1 MATIRPRDL
10 LPDAL
15 LESLAGT
22 APAAEA
28 RSASSGDLLSDI
40 GTLADLGYLKVAL
53 PEEFGGLGCTLRQA
67 ACGQRRLARYAP
79 DTALAV
85 SAHLYWTGA
94 AADAYRAGDA
104 SARWILREASRGALF
119 AGGHGGTSG
128 EIGGDLRFAD
138 HRSVCEPAG
147 DRGYIFGDPG
157 VLSTMTPAWNWLAV
171 HAVHRAA
178 RPRAVIAFA
187 GRDDLNAPPL
197 RIARVAPLGTP
208 DDVFTTS
215 ALTWGHSILASVQYS
230 DAKRVFNAAVTAYA
244 LAAVAD
250 DAGLAGLGLGLGLAG
265 PGPAGPGPADTGLA
279 GTELAGTGPAAGDFA
294 ADAARVPGQG
304 GSGSAGA
311 AGSGR
316 PGGSWPAAEAGT
328 ALEAMKARIAEIT
341 HPWPLIPAGT
351 PDLGGQ
357 HLINLYAMR
366 HEVAEGAARVRDLV
380 AQIAGG
386 TKFRLRAI

>member
-10 LPDAL
+10 LPDPL

-28 RSASSGDLLSDI
+28 RSASSGELTRDI

-94 AADAYRAGDA
+94 AADAYRAGDT

-119 AGGHGGTSG
+119 AAGHGGAAG

-138 HRSVCEPAG
+138 HRSVCESAG
-147 DRGYIFGDPG
+147 DSGYTFGDPG
-157 VLSTMTPAWNWLAV
+157 VLSTMTPGWDWMAL
-171 HAVHRAA
+171 HAVHQAE
-178 RPRAVIAFA
+178 RPQAVIAFA
-187 GRDDLNAPPL
+187 GRGDLDAPAL
-197 RIARVAPLGTP
+197 RVARVASLGTP
-208 DDVFTTS
+208 EDVFTTS

-230 DAKRVFNAAVTAYA
+230 DAKRVFNAAITAYA
-244 LAAVAD
+244 EAAVSD
-250 DAGLAGLGLGLGLAG
+250 DAGLAGMSLGGL
-265 PGPAGPGPADTGLA
+265 
-279 GTELAGTGPAAGDFA
+279 A

-304 GSGSAGA
+304 GTSP

-316 PGGSWPAAEAGT
+316 PGGNWPVAEAGT
-328 ALEAMKARIAEIT
+328 RLAAMKDRIAQIT
-341 HPWPLIPAGT
+341 HVWPLIPDAA

-357 HLINLYAMR
+357 HLIGLYAMR
-366 HEVAEGAARVRDLV
+366 HEVAEGAARVRDLI

>member
-22 APAAEA
+22 APAAQA
-28 RSASSGDLLSDI
+28 RSACDDELLSDI

-104 SARWILREASRGALF
+104 SARWMLREASRGALF

-128 EIGGDLRFAD
+128 EIGGDLRYAD
-138 HRSVCEPAG
+138 PRSLCEPAG
-147 DRGYIFGDPG
+147 DSGYTFCDPG
-157 VLSTMTPAWNWLAV
+157 VLSTMTPAWDWVAV
-171 HAVHRAA
+171 HAVQHGA
-178 RPRAVIAFA
+178 RPQSVIAFA
-187 GRDDLNAPPL
+187 GRGDLSAPPL
-197 RIARVAPLGTP
+197 RVARVSPLGTP

-230 DAKRVFNAAVTAYA
+230 DAKRVFNAAITAYA
-244 LAAVAD
+244 EAAVSG
-250 DAGLAGLGLGLGLAG
+250 DAGLAGLGLAG
-265 PGPAGPGPADTGLA
+265 TGLA
-279 GTELAGTGPAAGDFA
+279 GTEPASGDLT

-304 GSGSAGA
+304 GSGPARS

-316 PGGSWPAAEAGT
+316 PGGGWPAVEAGT
-328 ALEAMKARIAEIT
+328 TLEAMKSKIAEIT

-357 HLINLYAMR
+357 HLISLFAMR
-366 HEVAEGAARVRDLV
+366 HEVAEGAARVREL
-380 AQIAGG
+380 IARIADG

>member
-22 APAAEA
+22 PPAAEA
-28 RSASSGDLLSDI
+28 RSASNDELISDI

-79 DTALAV
+79 DAALAV

-104 SARWILREASRGALF
+104 AARWILREASRGALF
-119 AGGHGGTSG
+119 AGGHGGISG

-138 HRSVCEPAG
+138 HRSVCESAG
-147 DRGYIFGDPG
+147 GDGYTFGDPG
-157 VLSTMTPAWNWLAV
+157 VLSTMTPGWDWVAV
-171 HAVHRAA
+171 HAVHQAA
-178 RPRAVIAFA
+178 RPQAVIAFA
-187 GRDDLNAPPL
+187 GRGDLSAPAL
-197 RIARVAPLGTP
+197 RVARVASIGTP
-208 DDVFTTS
+208 EDVFTTS

-230 DAKRVFNAAVTAYA
+230 DAKRVFNAAITAYA
-244 LAAVAD
+244 EAAVSD
-250 DAGLAGLGLGLGLAG
+250 DAGLAAGLGLGGLGGLA
-265 PGPAGPGPADTGLA
+265 D
-279 GTELAGTGPAAGDFA
+279 
-294 ADAARVPGQG
+294 DAARVPGQSTG
-304 GSGSAGA
+304 TAGT
-311 AGSGR
+311 GPDRSGR

-328 ALEAMKARIAEIT
+328 RLAAMKNKIAEIT
-341 HPWPLIPAGT
+341 HPWPLIPPAT

-357 HLINLYAMR
+357 HLISLYAMR
-366 HEVAEGAARVRDLV
+366 HEVAEGAGRVRDLIT
-380 AQIAGG
+380 QIAGG

>member
-28 RSASSGDLLSDI
+28 RSASNGDLLSDI
-40 GTLADLGYLKVAL
+40 GTLADLGYLKVTL

-138 HRSVCEPAG
+138 HRSICEPAG
-147 DRGYIFGDPG
+147 NSGYTFGGPG
-157 VLSTMTPAWNWLAV
+157 VLSTMTPAWDWMAV
-171 HAVHRAA
+171 HAVHHAA

-187 GRDDLNAPPL
+187 GRGNLSAPPL
-197 RIARVAPLGTP
+197 RVVRVAPLGTP

-244 LAAVAD
+244 QAAVAD
-250 DAGLAGLGLGLGLAG
+250 DAGLAGLGLAG
-265 PGPAGPGPADTGLA
+265 TGLA
-279 GTELAGTGPAAGDFA
+279 GTGLAGTGLAGTGLADTGTAAGDFT

-311 AGSGR
+311 ADSGR
-316 PGGSWPAAEAGT
+316 PGGGWPAAEAGT
-328 ALEAMKARIAEIT
+328 ALEAMKARIAEVT

-357 HLINLYAMR
+357 HLIGLYAMR
-366 HEVAEGAARVRDLV
+366 HEVAEGAARVRDLI

>member
-28 RSASSGDLLSDI
+28 RSASNGELIADI

-104 SARWILREASRGALF
+104 SARWILLEASRGALF
-119 AGGHGGTSG
+119 AGGHGGVSG

-138 HRSVCEPAG
+138 HRSVCESAAEN
-147 DRGYIFGDPG
+147 GYTFGDPG
-157 VLSTMTPAWNWLAV
+157 VLSTMTPAWDWVAV
-171 HAVHRAA
+171 HAVHQAA
-178 RPRAVIAFA
+178 RPQAVIAFA
-187 GRDDLNAPPL
+187 GRGGLGGPPL
-197 RIARVAPLGTP
+197 RVARVASIGTP
-208 DDVFTTS
+208 EDVFTTS

-230 DAKRVFNAAVTAYA
+230 DAKRVFNAAITAYA
-244 LAAVAD
+244 EAAVSD
-250 DAGLAGLGLGLGLAG
+250 DAGLAGLGLGGIG
-265 PGPAGPGPADTGLA
+265 GIEGI
-279 GTELAGTGPAAGDFA
+279 A
-294 ADAARVPGQG
+294 ADVARVPGQG
-304 GSGSAGA
+304 GTGTG
-311 AGSGR
+311 GSGR
-316 PGGSWPAAEAGT
+316 PGGSWPVAEAGT
-328 ALEAMKARIAEIT
+328 RLAAMKNKIAEIT
-341 HPWPLIPAGT
+341 HPWPLIPPAT

-357 HLINLYAMR
+357 HLISLYAMR
-366 HEVAEGAARVRDLV
+366 HEVAEGAARVRDLI

>member
-28 RSASSGDLLSDI
+28 RSASNGDLISDI

-119 AGGHGGTSG
+119 AGGHGGMSG

-138 HRSVCEPAG
+138 HRSICEAAG
-147 DRGYIFGDPG
+147 DNGYTFSDPA
-157 VLSTMTPAWNWLAV
+157 VLATMTPAWDWVAV
-171 HAVHRAA
+171 HAVHQAA
-178 RPRAVIAFA
+178 RPQAVIAFA
-187 GRDDLNAPPL
+187 GRGDLSAPPL
-197 RIARVAPLGTP
+197 RVARVASIGTP
-208 DDVFTTS
+208 EDVFTTS

-244 LAAVAD
+244 EAAVAD
-250 DAGLAGLGLGLGLAG
+250 DAGLAGLGLAASGGLA
-265 PGPAGPGPADTGLA
+265 ADQ
-279 GTELAGTGPAAGDFA
+279 
-294 ADAARVPGQG
+294 ARVPGQG
-304 GSGSAGA
+304 GSD
-311 AGSGR
+311 GSGR
-316 PGGSWPAAEAGT
+316 PGGSWPVAEAG
-328 ALEAMKARIAEIT
+328 ARLQAMKDKIAEIT
-341 HPWPLIPAGT
+341 HVWPLIPPAT

-357 HLINLYAMR
+357 HLISLYAMR
-366 HEVAEGAARVRDLV
+366 HEVAEGATRVRDLI
-380 AQIAGG
+380 AQIADG

>member
-22 APAAEA
+22 GPAAEA
-28 RSASSGDLLSDI
+28 RSASNGDLLSDI

-104 SARWILREASRGALF
+104 SARWILLEASRGALF

-128 EIGGDLRFAD
+128 ELGGDLRFAD

-147 DRGYIFGDPG
+147 DSGYTFGDPG
-157 VLSTMTPAWNWLAV
+157 VLSTMTPAWDWVAV

-178 RPRAVIAFA
+178 RPQSVIAFA
-187 GRDDLNAPPL
+187 GRGGLSAPPL
-197 RIARVAPLGTP
+197 RVARVSPLGTP

-230 DAKRVFNAAVTAYA
+230 DAKRVFNAAITAYA
-244 LAAVAD
+244 QAAVAD
-250 DAGLAGLGLGLGLAG
+250 DAGLASLGLAG
-265 PGPAGPGPADTGLA
+265 PGLTG
-279 GTELAGTGPAAGDFA
+279 DYA

-304 GSGSAGA
+304 GTGFAGPAGPAGSVSA
-311 AGSGR
+311 AGSGSAD
-316 PGGSWPAAEAGT
+316 GSWPAAAAGAT
-328 ALEAMKARIAEIT
+328 LEAMKAKIAQIT

-357 HLINLYAMR
+357 HLISLYAMR
-366 HEVAEGAARVRDLV
+366 HEVAEGAARVRDLI

-386 TKFRLRAI
+386 TTFRLRAI

>member
-28 RSASSGDLLSDI
+28 RSASNGDLISDI
-40 GTLADLGYLKVAL
+40 GTLANLGYLKVAL

-94 AADAYRAGDA
+94 AADVYRAGDA
-104 SARWILREASRGALF
+104 SARWILLEASRGALF
-119 AGGHGGTSG
+119 AGGHGGMSG

-138 HRSVCEPAG
+138 HRSICESAG
-147 DRGYIFGDPG
+147 ENGYTFGDPG
-157 VLSTMTPAWNWLAV
+157 VLSTMTPAWDWVAV
-171 HAVHRAA
+171 HAVHQAA
-178 RPRAVIAFA
+178 RPQAVIAFA
-187 GRDDLNAPPL
+187 GRGDLGAPPL
-197 RIARVAPLGTP
+197 RVARVASIGTP
-208 DDVFTTS
+208 EDVFTTS

-230 DAKRVFNAAVTAYA
+230 DAKRVFNAAITAYA
-244 LAAVAD
+244 EAAVAN
-250 DAGLAGLGLGLGLAG
+250 DAGLAGLGLGG
-265 PGPAGPGPADTGLA
+265 
-279 GTELAGTGPAAGDFA
+279 FA

-304 GSGSAGA
+304 GTGTD
-311 AGSGR
+311 GSGR
-316 PGGSWPAAEAGT
+316 PGGSWPVAEAGT
-328 ALEAMKARIAEIT
+328 RLQAMKDKIAEIT
-341 HPWPLIPAGT
+341 HVWPLIPPAT

-357 HLINLYAMR
+357 HLISLYAMR
-366 HEVAEGAARVRDLV
+366 HEVAEGAARVRDLI

>member
-28 RSASSGDLLSDI
+28 RSASNGDLISDI

-104 SARWILREASRGALF
+104 SARWILLEASRGALF
-119 AGGHGGTSG
+119 AGGHGGISG
-128 EIGGDLRFAD
+128 EVGADLRFAD
-138 HRSVCEPAG
+138 HRSICESAG
-147 DRGYIFGDPG
+147 DSGYIFGDPG
-157 VLSTMTPAWNWLAV
+157 VLSTMTPAWDWVAV

-178 RPRAVIAFA
+178 RPQAVIAFA
-187 GRDDLNAPPL
+187 GRGDLGAPAL
-197 RIARVAPLGTP
+197 RVARVASIGTP
-208 DDVFTTS
+208 EDVFTTS

-230 DAKRVFNAAVTAYA
+230 DAKRVFNAAITAYA
-244 LAAVAD
+244 EAAVAD
-250 DAGLAGLGLGLGLAG
+250 DAGLAGL
-265 PGPAGPGPADTGLA
+265 
-279 GTELAGTGPAAGDFA
+279 ELAGGGGFA
-294 ADAARVPGQG
+294 ADPARVPGQG
-304 GSGSAGA
+304 GSGTD
-311 AGSGR
+311 GSGR
-316 PGGSWPAAEAGT
+316 PGGNWPVAEAGT
-328 ALEAMKARIAEIT
+328 RLAAMKDKIAEIT
-341 HPWPLIPAGT
+341 HVWPLIPPAT

-357 HLINLYAMR
+357 HLISLYAMR
-366 HEVAEGAARVRDLV
+366 HEVAEGTARVRDLIT
-380 AQIAGG
+380 QIAGG

>member
-10 LPDAL
+10 LPDAV

-28 RSASSGDLLSDI
+28 RGASNGELIRDI

-119 AGGHGGTSG
+119 AGGHGGVSG

-138 HRSVCEPAG
+138 HRSSCEPAG
-147 DRGYIFGDPG
+147 GSGYTFGDPG
-157 VLSTMTPAWNWLAV
+157 VLSTMTPAWDWVAV
-171 HAVHRAA
+171 HAVHQAA
-178 RPRAVIAFA
+178 RPQAVIAFA
-187 GRDDLNAPPL
+187 GRGDLSAPPL
-197 RIARVAPLGTP
+197 RVARVASIGTP
-208 DDVFTTS
+208 EDVFTTS

-244 LAAVAD
+244 EAAVAD
-250 DAGLAGLGLGLGLAG
+250 DAGLAAGLGLA
-265 PGPAGPGPADTGLA
+265 DSGLA
-279 GTELAGTGPAAGDFA
+279 DSGRA
-294 ADAARVPGQG
+294 ADAALVPGQG
-304 GSGSAGA
+304 GAGTNGS
-311 AGSGR
+311 R
-316 PGGSWPAAEAGT
+316 QPDGSWPVAEAG
-328 ALEAMKARIAEIT
+328 ARLQAMKNKIAEIT
-341 HPWPLIPAGT
+341 HPWPLMPPAT

-357 HLINLYAMR
+357 HLISLYAMR
-366 HEVAEGAARVRDLV
+366 YEVAEGAARVRDLI

>member
-22 APAAEA
+22 GTAAEA
-28 RSASSGDLLSDI
+28 RSVSNGDLISDI

-53 PEEFGGLGCTLRQA
+53 PGEFGGLGCTLRQA

-104 SARWILREASRGALF
+104 SARWILREAARGALF
-119 AGGHGGTSG
+119 AGGHGGRSG

-147 DRGYIFGDPG
+147 GSGYTFGDPG
-157 VLSTMTPAWNWLAV
+157 VLSTMTPAWDWVAV
-171 HAVHRAA
+171 HAVHQAA
-178 RPRAVIAFA
+178 RPQAVIAFA
-187 GRDDLNAPPL
+187 GRGGLDAPSL
-197 RIARVAPLGTP
+197 RVARVTSIGTP
-208 DDVFTTS
+208 EDVFITS

-230 DAKRVFNAAVTAYA
+230 DAKRVFNAAITAYA
-244 LAAVAD
+244 EAAVSD
-250 DAGLAGLGLGLGLAG
+250 DAGLGGLGLGG
-265 PGPAGPGPADTGLA
+265 
-279 GTELAGTGPAAGDFA
+279 FA
-294 ADAARVPGQG
+294 ADAARVPGQV
-304 GSGSAGA
+304 GA
-311 AGSGR
+311 SPAGSGL
-316 PGGSWPAAEAGT
+316 PGGNWPVAEAGT
-328 ALEAMKARIAEIT
+328 RLQAMKDKIAETT
-341 HPWPLIPAGT
+341 HVWPLIPPAT

-357 HLINLYAMR
+357 HLISLYAMR
-366 HEVAEGAARVRDLV
+366 HEVAEGAARVRDLST
-380 AQIAGG
+380 QIAGG

>member
-10 LPDAL
+10 LPDSL

-22 APAAEA
+22 PPAAEA
-28 RSASSGDLLSDI
+28 RSASDGELISDL

-104 SARWILREASRGALF
+104 SARWMLREASRGALF
-119 AGGHGGTSG
+119 AGGHGGMSG

-138 HRSVCEPAG
+138 HRSTCESAG
-147 DRGYIFGDPG
+147 GSGYTFGDPG
-157 VLSTMTPAWNWLAV
+157 VLSTMTPAWDWVAV
-171 HAVHRAA
+171 HAVHQAA
-178 RPRAVIAFA
+178 RPQAVIAFA
-187 GRDDLNAPPL
+187 GRGDLGAPAL
-197 RIARVAPLGTP
+197 RVARVASIGTP

-230 DAKRVFNAAVTAYA
+230 DAKRVYNAAVTAYA
-244 LAAVAD
+244 EAAVSD
-250 DAGLAGLGLGLGLAG
+250 DAGLAGIGLAASDAG
-265 PGPAGPGPADTGLA
+265 RVPGQS
-279 GTELAGTGPAAGDFA
+279 GTGPAHS
-294 ADAARVPGQG
+294 GQ
-304 GSGSAGA
+304 
-311 AGSGR
+311 
-316 PGGSWPAAEAGT
+316 PGGSWPVAEAGT
-328 ALEAMKARIAEIT
+328 RLAAMKNKIAEIT
-341 HPWPLIPAGT
+341 HPWPLIPPAT

-357 HLINLYAMR
+357 HLISLYAMR
-366 HEVAEGAARVRDLV
+366 HEVAEGAARVRDLI

>member
-28 RSASSGDLLSDI
+28 RSASNGELIKDI

-94 AADAYRAGDA
+94 AADAYRAGDT
-104 SARWILREASRGALF
+104 SARWILQEASRGALF
-119 AGGHGGTSG
+119 AGGHGGMSG
-128 EIGGDLRFAD
+128 EMGGDLRFAD
-138 HRSVCEPAG
+138 HRSTCEPAG
-147 DRGYIFGDPG
+147 GNGYTFGSPD
-157 VLSTMTPAWNWLAV
+157 VLSTMTPAWDWVAV
-171 HAVHRAA
+171 HAVHAA
-178 RPRAVIAFA
+178 RTVRPQAVIAFA
-187 GRDDLNAPPL
+187 GRGDLGAPPL
-197 RIARVAPLGTP
+197 RVARVASIGTP
-208 DDVFTTS
+208 EDVFTTS

-244 LAAVAD
+244 EAAVAD
-250 DAGLAGLGLGLGLAG
+250 DAGLAGLGL
-265 PGPAGPGPADTGLA
+265 
-279 GTELAGTGPAAGDFA
+279 AAGGFG
-294 ADAARVPGQG
+294 ADAAHVPGQG
-304 GSGSAGA
+304 GISS

-316 PGGSWPAAEAGT
+316 PGSS
-328 ALEAMKARIAEIT
+328 
-341 HPWPLIPAGT
+341 
-351 PDLGGQ
+351 
-357 HLINLYAMR
+357 
-366 HEVAEGAARVRDLV
+366 
-380 AQIAGG
+380 
-386 TKFRLRAI
+386 